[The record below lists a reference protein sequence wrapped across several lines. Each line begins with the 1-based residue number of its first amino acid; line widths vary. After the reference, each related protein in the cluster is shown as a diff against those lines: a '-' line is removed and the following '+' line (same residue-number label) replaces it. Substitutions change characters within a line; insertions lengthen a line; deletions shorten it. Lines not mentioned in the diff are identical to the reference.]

1 MKFKRGR
8 GKNEWKGEKSP
19 RGICEV
25 QTPRNKQFSV
35 NEIATKRER
44 KMTIPIVRVFGY
56 QLN

>member
-8 GKNEWKGEKSP
+8 GKNEWNGQNSR

-35 NEIATKRER
+35 SKRER
-44 KMTIPIVRVFGY
+44 KAIVPIVRVFG
-56 QLN
+56 